1 MNSTVREIVSGSD
14 TAVVIGTTEDLHHF
28 IAARQEDPIELV
40 VAEAESFPDF
50 DFDPAEMVSILLR
63 EFASPPR
70 YILAVRT
77 PGAASPRSQSAFSAE
92 IFELC
97 DARTVV
103 LVEDAVSHKRGRVSD
118 KKDGTTAS
126 ANGIVQVR
134 QWAEIGRYVQEL
146 LDGGAIRQFSP
157 IHSEAVALVSA
168 MYGGSATQK
177 ALGKRH
183 RAVLVGLANHDSAVL
198 PEKLGYA
205 SKTVSNAYGEIAK
218 ALSKVGQPKPQVY
231 CCELIEQYRGWL
243 QSFGRRNRGSI

>member
-1 MNSTVREIVSGSD
+1 MNSTVRDIVAD
-14 TAVVIGTTEDLHHF
+14 NHTAIVIGSAEDLDKF
-28 IAARQEDPIELV
+28 IASGNRDSIDLV

-50 DFDPAEMVSILLR
+50 GFDPAEMVSTILRTL
-63 EFASPPR
+63 APPPR

-77 PGAASPRSQSAFSAE
+77 PGAASPRSQSAFCAE
-92 IFELC
+92 ISELC

-118 KKDGTTAS
+118 KKDGSTSS

-134 QWAEIGRYVQEL
+134 QWAEINGYIQDL
-146 LDGGAIRQFSP
+146 LEGGAIKPFSP
-157 IHSEAVALVSA
+157 VHSEAVALVSA
-168 MYGGSATQK
+168 MYGGNTTQQ

-218 ALSKVGQPKPQVY
+218 ALSKSGHPKPQIY
-231 CCELIEQYRGWL
+231 CCELVEQYRGWL
-243 QSFGRRNRGSI
+243 QSFGRRRSD